1 VYGFARRE
9 FALTLLRRMADYQ
22 PELVRDAYTR
32 LGATKADYLGAF
44 NRWQTMLHS
53 RRAPRGLDLLHAVLG
68 PEDHLETVRL
78 GDVTATVCH
87 WRLPLWPDLRW
98 QAIVGARD
106 VVIDS
111 TLVRSPD
118 APPPELPEPEGLTP
132 WSCVVA
138 DTLARWPDA
147 RQVDPEVPSRWL
159 VETDRHRLW
168 FTHGLLQLVDERDH

>member
-1 VYGFARRE
+1 MYGFARRE
-9 FALTLLRRMADYQ
+9 FTMTLLRRMADYQ
-22 PELVRDAYTR
+22 PELVRNAYTR
-32 LGATKADYLGAF
+32 LGATKADYLAAF

-53 RRAPRGLDLLHAVLG
+53 PRAPRGLDLLHAVLG
-68 PEDHLETVRL
+68 PEDHLEAVRL

-98 QAIVGARD
+98 QAIVGAAN
-106 VVIDS
+106 VVIDG
-111 TLVRSPD
+111 TLARGPD
-118 APPPELPEPEGLTP
+118 TPTPPLPETPAP

-147 RQVDPEVPSRWL
+147 RQVDPEVPARWL

-168 FTHGLLQLVDERDH
+168 FTHGLLQRVDDRDD